1 MTRCS
6 SRWATPACAQAGL
19 SSIAALA
26 VGLDDG
32 GALLPVLEARVR
44 LGHRLALCLDG
55 PPRRLG
61 GELLAQLGPPVV

>member
-1 MTRCS
+1 
-6 SRWATPACAQAGL
+6 L

-26 VGLDDG
+26 AGLDDG